1 MEPHRTWPVKEGCIL
16 FLAASHP
23 WELPEQYH
31 PSRQQQPV
39 NPPSGGKEAILS
51 QLLQPPEAARPQ
63 SFHAGTIQFGETP
76 RETLSRL
83 SKAVLQWLRPQEHS
97 KEQIVDLVILEQFL
111 SVLPTD
117 MQAWVRAKEPG
128 SSKEAAYLA
137 EACLQEQEPAKP
149 AQLPITFEDVTV
161 PFTEK
166 EWALLE
172 AREKALYW
180 EIMQDNYDNV
190 ASLGFLRPET
200 DVRSP
205 EEWKRQDTFK
215 FQLSEKRMQTKIN
228 FSESPQL
235 KLEMASER
243 KRNPRS
249 LIFDLRG
256 CGEREIPND
265 ICSENSPF
273 KAENCPVKAE
283 NSPIKE
289 NPKNNSKPKIPDLVE
304 KQSMFSGLSEG
315 NPRKAEARDSQQMT
329 QTLEE
334 NSLPQ
339 QDEMLFGTGL
349 FFKEPPQVVA
359 ALKGDLQETH
369 HICTECGKSCRSFAA
384 LTKHHR
390 AHKVEKC
397 YKCPVCEKRFS
408 RSSNLITHQR
418 IHTGLKPFQCT
429 DCEKSFNNKSTLVK
443 HQRTHTGEKPYVCL
457 DCGKGFT
464 QSSNLIKHQRIH
476 TGVKPY
482 RCPDCDRSFTQ
493 SSHFIDHQRIHTGE
507 RPYKCPDCG
516 KGFSLCSSLIIHH
529 RIHTGEKP
537 FECPVCEKSFSSRST
552 LINHRRVHTRNKPY
566 ECVD

>member
-1 MEPHRTWPVKEGCIL
+1 MELHRTQPVKENRL
-16 FLAASHP
+16 PFLAASRL
-23 WELPEQYH
+23 WEFPEQYH
-31 PSRQQQPV
+31 PSRQQPID
-39 NPPSGGKEAILS
+39 PPFVGKEALFS
-51 QLLQPPEAARPQ
+51 QLQSQEEAGPQ
-63 SFHAGTIQFGETP
+63 SFRAGTIPLGETP
-76 RETLSRL
+76 RETLSQL
-83 SKAVLQWLRPQEHS
+83 SKATQQWLRPQEHS

-111 SVLPTD
+111 FVLPMD
-117 MQAWVRAKEPG
+117 MQAWLRAKEPR
-128 SSKEAAYLA
+128 SSKEAAQLA
-137 EACLQEQEPAKP
+137 EAYLQEQEPAKS
-149 AQLPITFEDVTV
+149 AQLPISFEDVTV
-161 PFTEK
+161 TFSEK

-180 EIMQDNYDNV
+180 ETMQDNYDNV
-190 ASLGFLRPET
+190 ASLGFLKPET
-200 DVRSP
+200 DLRPP
-205 EEWKRQDTFK
+205 EESKKGETLK

-228 FSESPQL
+228 FSEPLHL
-235 KLEMASER
+235 KLEMASKLKR
-243 KRNPRS
+243 KPRS
-249 LIFDLRG
+249 LVFDLQS
-256 CGEREIPND
+256 CEEMEILSD
-265 ICSENSPF
+265 ICSESSL
-273 KAENCPVKAE
+273 V
-283 NSPIKE
+283 KE
-289 NPKNNSKPKIPDLVE
+289 NPKNNSKHKIQEPVE
-304 KQSMFSGLSEG
+304 KKSIFAGLSKG
-315 NPRKAEARDSQQMT
+315 SPRKPKARDSQQT
-329 QTLEE
+329 TLTFEE
-334 NSLPQ
+334 NFLPQ
-339 QDEMLFGTGL
+339 QEKMLFDTGES
-349 FFKEPPQVVA
+349 FKGPPQVVA
-359 ALKGDLQETH
+359 AQNNDPQETH
-369 HICTECGKSCRSFAA
+369 HICTECGKSCGSFAA

-418 IHTGLKPFQCT
+418 IHTGLKPFQCA

-537 FECPVCEKSFSSRST
+537 FECPICEKSFSSRST
-552 LINHRRVHTRNKPY
+552 LINHRRIHTRNKPY